1 MSGSLQIGQTGERL
15 KVLIIAP
22 LRFPLREPFSGG
34 LEAQTWALAHGLSER
49 GHTVEVAGP
58 DGSDDTMVT
67 HRIGALP
74 DAGSERADISD
85 QPAVRDAERRL
96 YDGLMTDLA
105 QGLFGSFDLV
115 HNNSLHP
122 SPVER
127 AATLPVPMVT
137 GLHTPP
143 LPWAPRL
150 SGRPIGRFVAV
161 SRATALSW
169 QPYLHAEV
177 VRNGVDTA
185 AWTAGPGGP
194 GAVWF
199 GRIVPEK
206 APHLAVDLAR
216 AAGLRLTLAGPIID
230 RAYFR
235 SELQPRLGAGVEYA
249 GHLTRAELTGLVG
262 SSAVT
267 LVTPVWDEPFGM
279 VAVESMACGTP
290 VVAFARGGLIEIVE
304 PHTGRLIPGPDS
316 GRPLY
321 CAELVGAVDRIG
333 AALALPR
340 DQVRRR
346 AVSSWSLDAMAA
358 GYERV
363 FVDAVRATRD

>member
-1 MSGSLQIGQTGERL
+1 MPGSLRMGQASERL

-22 LRFPLREPFSGG
+22 VRFPLREPFSGG
-34 LEAQTWALAHGLSER
+34 LEAQTWALAHGLTER
-49 GHTVEVAGP
+49 GHTVEIAGP
-58 DGSDDTMVT
+58 DGSDEAMVT

-74 DAGSERADISD
+74 DPGGERADISES
-85 QPAVRDAERRL
+85 PALRRVERRV
-96 YDGLMTDLA
+96 YEALMTDLA
-105 QGLFGSFDLV
+105 QGLLGSFDLV

-150 SGRPIGRFVAV
+150 AGRPIGRFVAV
-161 SRATALSW
+161 SHSTAASW
-169 QPYLHAEV
+169 RPYLDAEV

-185 AWTAGPGGP
+185 AWTAGPGGG

-216 AAGLRLTLAGPIID
+216 AAGLPLTLAGPIID
-230 RAYFR
+230 RAYFTAQV
-235 SELQPRLGAGVEYA
+235 QPRLGAGVDYA
-249 GHLTRAELTGLVG
+249 GHLTRAELARLVG
-262 SSAVT
+262 ASAVT

-290 VVAFARGGLIEIVE
+290 VAAFARGGLLEIVE
-304 PHTGRLIPGPDS
+304 PDTGRLLCPPESDRLLS
-316 GRPLY
+316 G
-321 CAELVGAVDRIG
+321 AELDRAVVAIE
-333 AALALPR
+333 AAMSLPR
-340 DQVRRR
+340 AQVHRR
-346 AVSSWSLDAMAA
+346 AESCWSLDAMAA

-363 FVDAVRATRD
+363 FCDAVLTAQD